1 MLRLQLKHDRTKTLQ
16 VQTLILI
23 SYCCSKKVKQLFIYL
38 LIQFVCRT
46 CDRTRSSEL
55 RQQAYTS
62 LMQDDNFNHWRSALA
77 RFSAFYVPRLLHTTW
92 VVDMPGMCRC
102 SPNNYLLC
110 VIFPCIGKSYKQPG
124 CSGDKSVWGQHL
136 EAAGGS
142 VCVVCSWITTR
153 ITPWW
158 LMTIRMFR
166 IPESTLKRWSLNY
179 TVAVFWR

>member
-23 SYCCSKKVKQLFIYL
+23 SYCCSKKVKQLFIYWFSL
-38 LIQFVCRT
+38 SVAPVT
-46 CDRTRSSEL
+46 ETRSSEL
-55 RQQAYTS
+55 RQQASAS

-92 VVDMPGMCRC
+92 VVDMPGMWRC
-102 SPNNYLLC
+102 SSSNYLLC
-110 VIFPCIGKSYKQPG
+110 VIFPCTGKSYKQPG

-153 ITPWW
+153 KTPWW
-158 LMTIRMFR
+158 LMTIRMFT
-166 IPESTLKRWSLNY
+166 EFLNLH
-179 TVAVFWR
+179 WNGDRLIIL

>member
-23 SYCCSKKVKQLFIYL
+23 SYCCSKKVKQLCIYWFSL
-38 LIQFVCRT
+38 SVAPVT
-46 CDRTRSSEL
+46 ETRSSEL
-55 RQQAYTS
+55 RQQASAS

-92 VVDMPGMCRC
+92 VVDMPGMWRC
-102 SPNNYLLC
+102 SSSNYLLC
-110 VIFPCIGKSYKQPG
+110 VIFPCTGKSYKQPG

-158 LMTIRMFR
+158 LMTIRMFT
-166 IPESTLKRWSLNY
+166 EFLNLH
-179 TVAVFWR
+179 WNGDRLIIL

>member
-23 SYCCSKKVKQLFIYL
+23 SYCCSKKVKQLFIYWFSL
-38 LIQFVCRT
+38 SVAPVT
-46 CDRTRSSEL
+46 ETRSSEL
-55 RQQAYTS
+55 RQQASAS

-92 VVDMPGMCRC
+92 VVDIPGMWRC
-102 SPNNYLLC
+102 SSSNYLLC
-110 VIFPCIGKSYKQPG
+110 VIFPCTGKSYKQPG

-153 ITPWW
+153 KTPWW
-158 LMTIRMFR
+158 LMTIRMFT
-166 IPESTLKRWSLNY
+166 EFLNLH
-179 TVAVFWR
+179 WNGDRLIIL

>member
-23 SYCCSKKVKQLFIYL
+23 SYCCSKKVKQLFIYWFSL
-38 LIQFVCRT
+38 SVAPVT
-46 CDRTRSSEL
+46 ETRSSEL
-55 RQQAYTS
+55 RQQASAS

-92 VVDMPGMCRC
+92 VVDMPGMWRC
-102 SPNNYLLC
+102 SSSNYLLC
-110 VIFPCIGKSYKQPG
+110 VIFPCTGKSYKQPG
-124 CSGDKSVWGQHL
+124 CSGDKSVWGKHL

-153 ITPWW
+153 KTPWW
-158 LMTIRMFR
+158 LMTIRMFT
-166 IPESTLKRWSLNY
+166 EFLNLH
-179 TVAVFWR
+179 WNGDRLIIL